1 MMGLFSR
8 QEEEKQMA
16 TSYERIQRAIR
27 ILEFGTGPLQ
37 ERLASAFR
45 TELQYVG
52 PEGLD
57 ETTAYEL
64 ELVNDEMT
72 KVEAEGD
79 LDAFDMSV
87 GSMDD
92 SEAQALVEQIRAIY
106 GALADQTS
114 K

>member
-1 MMGLFSR
+1 
-8 QEEEKQMA
+8 MA
-16 TSYERIQRAIR
+16 TSYERLQRAIR
-27 ILEFGTGPLQ
+27 ILEFGTGSIQ
-37 ERLASAFR
+37 ERLVGAFR

-52 PEGLD
+52 PDGLD

-79 LDAFDMSV
+79 LDTFDMSV
-87 GSMDD
+87 ASMTDT
-92 SEAQALVEQIRAIY
+92 EVQTLVQQIRAIY
-106 GALADQTS
+106 HSLSEQAV

>member
-1 MMGLFSR
+1 
-8 QEEEKQMA
+8 MA
-16 TSYERIQRAIR
+16 SSFERLQRAIR
-27 ILEFGTGPLQ
+27 ILEFNAGSLQ

-72 KVEAEGD
+72 KVDAEGD
-79 LDAFDMSV
+79 LDTFDMSAA
-87 GSMDD
+87 SMTDA
-92 SEAQALVEQIRAIY
+92 EAQALLEQIKAIY
-106 GALADQTS
+106 HSVEEQPV
-114 K
+114 

>member
-1 MMGLFSR
+1 
-8 QEEEKQMA
+8 MA
-16 TSYERIQRAIR
+16 SSYERLQRAIR
-27 ILEFGTGPLQ
+27 ILEFGTGSIQ
-37 ERLASAFR
+37 ERLAGAFR

-79 LDAFDMSV
+79 LDTFDMSV
-87 GSMDD
+87 AGMAD
-92 SEAQALVEQIRAIY
+92 SEAQALVAQIKAIY
-106 GALADQTS
+106 GTLYEQSA

>member
-1 MMGLFSR
+1 MTDEFPG
-8 QEEEKQMA
+8 EEEEEQMA
-16 TSYERIQRAIR
+16 TSYERLQRAIR
-27 ILEFGTGPLQ
+27 ILEFGSGTIQ
-37 ERLASAFR
+37 ERLVGAFR

-79 LDAFDMSV
+79 LDTFDMSAA
-87 GSMDD
+87 SMGD
-92 SEAQALVEQIRAIY
+92 SEAQNLVQQIKAIY
-106 GALADQTS
+106 GSLSERAE

>member
-1 MMGLFSR
+1 
-8 QEEEKQMA
+8 MA
-16 TSYERIQRAIR
+16 SSYERLQRAIR
-27 ILEFGTGPLQ
+27 ILEFGTGSIQ
-37 ERLASAFR
+37 ERLAGAFR

-72 KVEAEGD
+72 KVDTEGD
-79 LDAFDMSV
+79 LDSFDMSAQ
-87 GSMDD
+87 SMSD
-92 SEAQALVEQIRAIY
+92 SEAQTLVQQIKAIY
-106 GALADQTS
+106 RSLSEQAV

>member
-1 MMGLFSR
+1 
-8 QEEEKQMA
+8 MA
-16 TSYERIQRAIR
+16 TSYERLQRAIR
-27 ILEFGTGPLQ
+27 ILEFGTGSIQ
-37 ERLASAFR
+37 ERLAGAYR

-79 LDAFDMSV
+79 LDSFDMSAQ
-87 GSMDD
+87 SMSDA
-92 SEAQALVEQIRAIY
+92 EAQTLVQQIKAIY
-106 GALADQTS
+106 DTLSGLAA

>member
-1 MMGLFSR
+1 
-8 QEEEKQMA
+8 MA
-16 TSYERIQRAIR
+16 TSYERLQRAIR
-27 ILEFGTGPLQ
+27 ILEFGTGSIQ
-37 ERLASAFR
+37 ERLVGAFR

-52 PEGLD
+52 PDGLD

-79 LDAFDMSV
+79 LDTFDMSV
-87 GSMDD
+87 ASMT
-92 SEAQALVEQIRAIY
+92 EPEVQTLVQQIRAVY
-106 GALADQTS
+106 HSMSEQTV

>member
-1 MMGLFSR
+1 
-8 QEEEKQMA
+8 MA
-16 TSYERIQRAIR
+16 SSYERLQRAIR
-27 ILEFGTGPLQ
+27 ILEFGSGSLQ
-37 ERLASAFR
+37 ERLAGAFR

-79 LDAFDMSV
+79 LDSFDMSV
-87 GSMDD
+87 ASMDD
-92 SEAQALVEQIRAIY
+92 IEAQALVAQIKAICDSLT
-106 GALADQTS
+106 ARV
-114 K
+114 

>member
-1 MMGLFSR
+1 
-8 QEEEKQMA
+8 MA
-16 TSYERIQRAIR
+16 SSYERFQRAIR
-27 ILEFGTGPLQ
+27 ILEFGSGTIQ
-37 ERLASAFR
+37 ERLAGAFR

-79 LDAFDMSV
+79 LDSFDMSAL
-87 GSMDD
+87 SM
-92 SEAQALVEQIRAIY
+92 SESEVQTLIAQIRAIY
-106 GALADQTS
+106 DALAPQAA

>member
-1 MMGLFSR
+1 
-8 QEEEKQMA
+8 MA
-16 TSYERIQRAIR
+16 SSYERLQRAIR
-27 ILEFGTGPLQ
+27 ILEFSDGSLQ

-72 KVEAEGD
+72 KIDGDGD
-79 LDAFDMSV
+79 LDSFDLSAA
-87 GSMDD
+87 SMDD
-92 SEAQALVEQIRAIY
+92 VEAQALVAQIKAIY
-106 GALADQTS
+106 DMLAGRA
-114 K
+114 